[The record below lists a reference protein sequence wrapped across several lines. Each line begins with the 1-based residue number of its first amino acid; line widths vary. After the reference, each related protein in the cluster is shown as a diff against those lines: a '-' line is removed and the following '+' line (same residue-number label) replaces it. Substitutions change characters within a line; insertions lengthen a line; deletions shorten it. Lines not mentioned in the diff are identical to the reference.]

1 MGKDLGVTMKTLSR
15 AFITIFFLSVSLS
28 IIALSQ
34 LQSSSSE
41 SGLAGAPMRMGFGAR
56 GMAMGNAMT
65 AVISGDLQAYY
76 NPAIVPFESEPTA
89 NATYGVLSLDRN
101 LNFLSYTKS
110 LKPNAGFSLSIIN
123 AGVGNIDGRD
133 NDGIHTDTY
142 STSENAFLFS
152 FGLKPT
158 SSFAFGVTA
167 KILYY
172 SLFQGIK
179 STTAGVDVGALYVLS
194 QEVTLGAVVQD
205 ITAKYKWDTSQLYG
219 QLGNSSSDYFPLR
232 KRIGV
237 SWMPKNYP
245 IIVSGEFESI
255 GSALYVRAGSEI
267 EVYEGVHIRG
277 GIDQIAMNADL
288 PAKPSLG
295 ISLQTKVADWT
306 PSFQYAYIFEP
317 YSPSGIHILTL
328 ALRF

>member
-1 MGKDLGVTMKTLSR
+1 MKTFSR
-15 AFITIFFLSVSLS
+15 ALYSIGFLVCILS
-28 IIALSQ
+28 FIALGQ

-65 AVISGDLQAYY
+65 AVISGDLQSYY
-76 NPAIVPFESEPTA
+76 NPAVVPFESEPTA
-89 NATYGVLSLDRN
+89 AATYGVLSLDRK

-110 LKPNAGFSLSIIN
+110 LKPNAGFSLSVIN

-133 NDGIHTDTY
+133 NDGIQTATY

-152 FGLKPT
+152 FGIKPVPN
-158 SSFAFGVTA
+158 FAFGVTA

-172 SLFQGIK
+172 SLFEGIK
-179 STTAGVDVGALYVLS
+179 STTAGVDVGVIWLLS
-194 QEVTLGAVVQD
+194 EELTLGAVVQD

-219 QLGNSSSDYFPLR
+219 QLGNASSDYFPLR
-232 KRIGV
+232 KRIGL

-245 IIVSGEFESI
+245 MIISSEFESI

-267 EVYEGVHIRG
+267 EVYEGIHIRG
-277 GIDQIAMNADL
+277 GIDQIAMNSDV
-288 PAKPSLG
+288 PAKPALG
-295 ISLQTKVADWT
+295 ISVQTKVANWT
-306 PSFQYAYIFEP
+306 PSFQYAYVFEP
-317 YSPSGIHILTL
+317 YSPTGIHILSL